1 MLGLLLVGDLFA
13 IWLYRHHVDWL
24 ILRRLVPPVL
34 IGLLCGVLIVWLL
47 NGEQLRRL
55 IGVILLLLTA
65 GTLILLGSTR
75 HDAQSFSRSTPTR
88 WFYGGLG
95 GFTTMVANAGG
106 PPMTLY
112 FVASGMDM
120 VRFLGTQ
127 AYFFFAVNLMKIP
140 FQYSLGLYSATSLS
154 TALVLLAPLLLGI
167 AIGRVFIRSIK
178 PEIFTPLIVSPP
190 SCRRC
195 TCLCDDPL
203 FSFSA
208 PCAAMACS
216 TRAFAGFLFSDSDAR
231 HRVLP
236 VAGIAFHHPVES
248 ITGDYKKACIWGGLP
263 PTDHS

>member
-1 MLGLLLVGDLFA
+1 MLPLYDLSPVAWGVLVVAAFLIGIAKTALPGLVTFSVALFAAILPARESTAIMLGLLLVGDLFA

-47 NGEQLRRL
+47 SSEQLRRL

-75 HDAQSFSRSTPTR
+75 HDALSFSRSTPTR

-154 TALVLLAPLLLGI
+154 TALTLLAPLLLGI
-167 AIGRVFIRSIK
+167 AVGRAFIRSIK
-178 PEIFTPLIVSPP
+178 PEIFTPLIVSLTVV
-190 SCRRC
+190 SS
-195 TCLCDDPL
+195 LYL
-203 FSFSA
+203 
-208 PCAAMACS
+208 
-216 TRAFAGFLFSDSDAR
+216 L
-231 HRVLP
+231 V
-236 VAGIAFHHPVES
+236 
-248 ITGDYKKACIWGGLP
+248 
-263 PTDHS
+263 